1 MAKQKEPIKFWD
13 KDHKNYMLLGDVR
26 DLVTRDDINGT
37 KIATGATVAAGSDGN
52 SAKLTVNTVDI
63 TTQDTPVAGTID
75 ITIKG
80 TDDTNITVA
89 GNDITIDA
97 NPTAALDKKVDKL
110 TDTNDLV
117 YIHEADG
124 TESGK
129 ALTEFVLKTDIIN
142 DLTTGGTD
150 KALSAEQGKV
160 LKEMIDQLSP
170 FSVGMIQGYLLGGM
184 ATTAPAKWLICDGSS
199 KSKATYADLY
209 NYLKTLSVDG
219 ATCPYGE
226 DADNFTLPTAD
237 NMIIYAG
244 V

>member
-26 DLVTRDDINGT
+26 DSVTRDDLNGT
-37 KIATGATVAAGSDGN
+37 KIVTGATVAAGDDGN
-52 SAKLTVNTVDI
+52 SAKLTINTVDI
-63 TTQDTPVAGTID
+63 TTQDIPVAGTID
-75 ITIKG
+75 VTIKG
-80 TDDTNITVA
+80 TDDLKVAVA

-97 NPTAALDKKVDKL
+97 DTTVALEKKVDKL
-110 TDTNDLV
+110 TDSADLV

-129 ALTEFVLKTDIIN
+129 ALSEFVLKTDIVD

-160 LKEMIDQLSP
+160 LKEMIDELSP
-170 FSVGMIQGYLLGGM
+170 FSVGMLQGYLLGGM
-184 ATTAPAKWLICDGSS
+184 ATTAPAKWLVCDGSS
-199 KSKATYADLY
+199 KSKTAYADLY
-209 NYLKTLSVDG
+209 NYLKKLSVDG

>member
-1 MAKQKEPIKFWD
+1 MAKLKEPIKFWD
-13 KDHKNYMLLGDVR
+13 KDHSGYMLLGDAR
-26 DLVTRDDINGT
+26 DAVTRDDLNGT
-37 KIATGATVAAGSDGN
+37 KIVTGATVAAGDDGN
-52 SAKLTVNTVDI
+52 SAKITVNTVDI
-63 TTQDTPVAGTID
+63 TTQDAPVAGTID
-75 ITIKG
+75 INIKG
-80 TDDTNITVA
+80 TDDLKVAVA

-97 NPTAALDKKVDKL
+97 DTTVALDKKVDKL
-110 TDTNDLV
+110 TDANDLV

-124 TESGK
+124 IESGK
-129 ALTEFVLKTDIIN
+129 ALSEFVLKTDIVD

-170 FSVGMIQGYLLGGM
+170 FSVGMLQGYLLGGTA
-184 ATTAPAKWLICDGSS
+184 ATPPAKWLVCDGTS
-199 KSKATYADLY
+199 KSKTTYADLY
-209 NYLKTLSVDG
+209 NYLKKLSVDG

>member
-1 MAKQKEPIKFWD
+1 MAKVKEPIKFWD

-26 DLVTRDDINGT
+26 DMVTRDDVGGT
-37 KIATGATVAAGSDGN
+37 NMLTGVSVAEGDDGN
-52 SAKLTVNTVDI
+52 SAKITINTVDI
-63 TTQDTPVAGTID
+63 TTQDTPVKGTVD
-75 ITIKG
+75 VTIKG
-80 TDDTNITVA
+80 TDDLNVTVA
-89 GNDITIDA
+89 GNEITIDA
-97 NPTAALDKKVDKL
+97 DTSAALDKKVDKL
-110 TDTNDLV
+110 TDAADQV
-117 YIHEADG
+117 YIHEAGG

-129 ALTEFVLKTDIIN
+129 ALTDFVLKTDIIN

-160 LKEMIDQLSP
+160 LKEMIDKLSP
-170 FSVGMIQGYLLGGM
+170 FSVGMLQGYLLGGM
-184 ATTAPAKWLICDGSS
+184 ATTAPAKWLVCDGSS
-199 KSKATYADLY
+199 KSKTTYADLY

-226 DADNFTLPTAD
+226 DVDNFTLPTAD

>member
-1 MAKQKEPIKFWD
+1 MAKTKEPIKFWD

-26 DLVTRDDINGT
+26 DLVTRDDLTGKT
-37 KIATGATVAAGSDGN
+37 IATGVSVAEGDDGN

-75 ITIKG
+75 VTIKG

-89 GNDITIDA
+89 GNVITVDA

-110 TDTNDLV
+110 TDANDLV

-129 ALTEFVLKTDIIN
+129 ALTEFVLDTDIVN

-170 FSVGMIQGYLLGGM
+170 FSVGMLQGYLLGGM
-184 ATTAPAKWLICDGSS
+184 ATTAPAKWLVCDGSS
-199 KSKATYADLY
+199 KSKTTYADLY
-209 NYLKTLSVDG
+209 NYLKKLSVDG

>member
-1 MAKQKEPIKFWD
+1 MAKTKEPIKFWD

-26 DLVTRDDINGT
+26 DLVTRDDLTGKT
-37 KIATGATVAAGSDGN
+37 IATGVSVAEGDDGN

-75 ITIKG
+75 VTIKG
-80 TDDTNITVA
+80 TDDTNISVA
-89 GNDITIDA
+89 GNVITVDA

-110 TDTNDLV
+110 TDNTDLV

-129 ALTEFVLKTDIIN
+129 ALTEFVLDTDIIN

-150 KALSAEQGKV
+150 KVLSAEQGKV

-170 FSVGMIQGYLLGGM
+170 FSVGMLQGYLLGGM
-184 ATTAPAKWLICDGSS
+184 ATTAPAKWLVCDGSS
-199 KSKATYADLY
+199 KSKTTYADLY
-209 NYLKTLSVDG
+209 NYLKKLSVDG

>member
-1 MAKQKEPIKFWD
+1 MAKLKEPIKFWD
-13 KDHKNYMLLGDVR
+13 KDHSGYMLLGDAR
-26 DLVTRDDINGT
+26 DAVTRDDLNGT
-37 KIATGATVAAGSDGN
+37 KIVTGATVAAGDDGN
-52 SAKLTVNTVDI
+52 SAKITVNTVDI
-63 TTQDTPVAGTID
+63 TTQDAPVAGTID
-75 ITIKG
+75 INIKG
-80 TDDTNITVA
+80 TDDLKVAVA

-97 NPTAALDKKVDKL
+97 DTTVALNKKVDKL
-110 TDTNDLV
+110 TDSADLV

-129 ALTEFVLKTDIIN
+129 ALSEFVLKTDIID

-150 KALSAEQGKV
+150 KALSAEQGKI
-160 LKEMIDQLSP
+160 LKEMIDELSP
-170 FSVGMIQGYLLGGM
+170 FSVGMLQGYLLGGTA
-184 ATTAPAKWLICDGSS
+184 ATPPAKWLVCDGTS
-199 KSKATYADLY
+199 KSKTTYADLY
-209 NYLKTLSVDG
+209 NYLKKLSVDG